1 MQHFRHIMLYYFKK
15 GKNATEMQK
24 KICAVYGESAVA
36 DWMRMEKVLWLTEC
50 VKSGSLSFVLEI
62 SRWTMLHAPVDQLKL
77 TAINWDIENQHYT
90 TWEIANILK
99 MSKSIKLSVKMKN
112 VSFILQI
119 KPYRLFGQ
127 PSISHNFLSVY
138 MAFFLGV
145 VIIKLP
151 FKRKQLWVL
160 HLELFIKAK
169 KDSTLANTQLCSAC
183 THPPLSK
190 ASS

>member
-112 VSFILQI
+112 VSFIWQKKTTWTFWPTQYTTYSKKTSLTI
-119 KPYRLFGQ
+119 RRICKGC
-127 PSISHNFLSVY
+127 
-138 MAFFLGV
+138 
-145 VIIKLP
+145 IIYCCVTNWP
-151 FKRKQLWVL
+151 
-160 HLELFIKAK
+160 
-169 KDSTLANTQLCSAC
+169 
-183 THPPLSK
+183 
-190 ASS
+190 